1 MGPFNLWIVLLVVE
15 IVLLISLRK
24 IPRFR
29 NRFTKAGIILLFVSI
44 LFIVFA
50 GFIFLAFGDANSFLC
65 YFIQSV
71 LKEGSVGWNCYLFL
85 FFAIPATLL
94 IACVITSIIL
104 FRNLKS
110 YRRENTHSLFRLR
123 NIVFLILLLLIY
135 IPVVGPIAV
144 PREINISVTLIA
156 LGYFFADQHSKAMLS
171 RVAVIL
177 GVLSVYYQFFKVRD
191 FDHYSLFFYGLPK
204 LILYSTIAFLTV
216 IIVRR
221 IRCHFKQQSSS

>member
-1 MGPFNLWIVLLVVE
+1 MGPFNLWIILLVVE

-24 IPRFR
+24 IARFR
-29 NRFTKAGIILLFVSI
+29 NRFTKAGIILSFVSI

-50 GFIFLAFGDANSFLC
+50 GFIFLVFGDANGFLC
-65 YFIQSV
+65 HFIQSV

-85 FFAIPATLL
+85 GTAVPVTLL

-104 FRNLKS
+104 LWNLKS
-110 YRRENTHSLFRLR
+110 YRRENTHSLFRMR

-135 IPVVGPIAV
+135 MPIDGPIEA
-144 PREINISVTLIA
+144 PREINISVALIA
-156 LGYFFADQHSKAMLS
+156 LGYFLADRHSKAMLS
-171 RVAVIL
+171 RLAFIL
-177 GVLSVYYQFFKVRD
+177 GVLSVYYQLYKWND
-191 FDHYSLFFYGLPK
+191 FESYSLFFYGLPK
-204 LILYSTIAFLTV
+204 LILYTTIAFLTV